1 MAMMMTMMML
11 VRMSING
18 KEESKGEEKVSLK
31 IEHFDALI
39 QKIFFMCVGSK
50 SSIDESATAAHFLDA
65 LASLRPMMEIN

>member
-31 IEHFDALI
+31 IKHIDALI
-39 QKIFFMCVGSK
+39 QKLFICVWGVK
-50 SSIDESATAAHFLDA
+50 AV
-65 LASLRPMMEIN
+65 

>member
-39 QKIFFMCVGSK
+39 QKNIFYVCG
-50 SSIDESATAAHFLDA
+50 E
-65 LASLRPMMEIN
+65 